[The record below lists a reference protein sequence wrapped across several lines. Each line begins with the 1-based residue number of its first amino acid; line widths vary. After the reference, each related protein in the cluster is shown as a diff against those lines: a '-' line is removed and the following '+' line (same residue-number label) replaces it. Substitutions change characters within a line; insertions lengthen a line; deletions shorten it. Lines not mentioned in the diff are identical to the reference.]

1 MKKNRYFDR
10 AEKKAAWL
18 LDKAGRLLK
27 QVELDWRNRSPVSG
41 AWQVPAQMTIVEPN
55 IEKKD
60 GYIRIYKDGKWGYVD
75 KDDDSK
81 QPEIKPDT
89 KQDEPTLAERISKL
103 ENNTEEQ
110 ALSDRVAKLEKNASS
125 GSGDYKIFISNDG
138 KQSYIRFD
146 NGFTIESGVVAFK
159 PCNVRRK
166 EKVNYGGGREISY
179 LIDYGTT
186 PLLQYKNT
194 TLIMISGES
203 DTTRVGNEIRAIGKD
218 YVPSY
223 LINPNANKTR
233 GYVIIGIS

>member
-81 QPEIKPDT
+81 QPEIKPDP
-89 KQDEPTLAERISKL
+89 KPDEPTIAERIKKL
-103 ENNTEEQ
+103 ESSVSGESSSSSSKDFEITY
-110 ALSDRVAKLEKNASS
+110 SDDKKCAC
-125 GSGDYKIFISNDG
+125 
-138 KQSYIRFD
+138 IRFA
-146 NGFTIESGVVAFK
+146 NGFTIEGGVSIGQHAGNDSRSNGQYIYYREYHSINLLKKMSSLIFATSTK
-159 PCNVRRK
+159 GNRSANTASITFY
-166 EKVNYGGGREISY
+166 VNSETGKKRITTSTEEI
-179 LIDYGTT
+179 GW
-186 PLLQYKNT
+186 
-194 TLIMISGES
+194 
-203 DTTRVGNEIRAIGKD
+203 VAIGM
-218 YVPSY
+218 S
-223 LINPNANKTR
+223 
-233 GYVIIGIS
+233 

>member
-81 QPEIKPDT
+81 QPEIKPDP
-89 KQDEPTLAERISKL
+89 KPDEPTIAERVQKL
-103 ENNTEEQ
+103 ETGSVSGKITVGKEYTPANEGDVVLDTENRLVKVYQ
-110 ALSDRVAKLEKNASS
+110 
-125 GSGDYKIFISNDG
+125 DG
-138 KQSYIRFD
+138 KW
-146 NGFTIESGVVAFK
+146 VAFRA
-159 PCNVRRK
+159 V
-166 EKVNYGGGREISY
+166 
-179 LIDYGTT
+179 
-186 PLLQYKNT
+186 YK
-194 TLIMISGES
+194 
-203 DTTRVGNEIRAIGKD
+203 
-218 YVPSY
+218 
-223 LINPNANKTR
+223 
-233 GYVIIGIS
+233 